1 MTIKLTDTQRAAL
14 EAAAQNA
21 KGHIELPARL
31 RGGALTKTLLALK
44 NNKLAVYKRGILTIT
59 DTGRAAVGA
68 PTTADATLTAKPAST
83 REGTKQA
90 QLIALLRRAKGV
102 TVAEAA
108 EALDWQQ
115 HTVRGVM
122 AGALKK
128 RLGLNV
134 ESEKVDAE
142 RGRTYRITK

>member
-1 MTIKLTDTQRAAL
+1 MTIKLTDAQRTAL
-14 EAAAQNA
+14 EAAAQHPQ
-21 KGHIELPARL
+21 GHIELPPRV

-44 NNKLAVYKRGILTIT
+44 AGKLAVYKRGILTIT

-68 PTTADATLTAKPAST
+68 SLAAEGAERAKPAAT

-90 QLIALLRRAKGV
+90 QLIALLRRPKGV
-102 TVAEAA
+102 TVPEAA

-115 HTVRGVM
+115 HTVRGAM

-128 RLGLNV
+128 RLGLTI
-134 ESEKVDAE
+134 ESEKEGD
-142 RGRTYRITK
+142 RGRVYRIAD

>member
-1 MTIKLTDTQRAAL
+1 MTIKLTDTQRTAL
-14 EAAAQNA
+14 EAAAQHP
-21 KGHIELPARL
+21 KGHIEFPPRL

-59 DTGRAAVGA
+59 EIGRAAVGA
-68 PTTADATLTAKPAST
+68 PTTADATLTAKPVST

-102 TVAEAA
+102 TVSEAA
-108 EALDWQQ
+108 EALGWQP
-115 HTVRGVM
+115 HTLRGAI

-128 RLGLNV
+128 KLGLNV
-134 ESEKVDAE
+134 ESEKEGDS
-142 RGRTYRITK
+142 GRVYRIAD

>member
-14 EAAAQNA
+14 EAAAQNP

-31 RGGALTKTLLALK
+31 RGGALTKTLIALK

-59 DTGRAAVGA
+59 GTGRAAVGA
-68 PTTADATLTAKPAST
+68 SVAPAKPAAR

-90 QLIALLRRAKGV
+90 QLIALLKSAKGV

-108 EALDWQQ
+108 EALGWQQ
-115 HTVRGVM
+115 HTVRGAM

-128 RLGLNV
+128 KLGLKV
-134 ESEKVDAE
+134 ESEKVDN
-142 RGRTYRITK
+142 RGRVYRIPE